1 VEGETMTVEEII
13 DMVEESDVGFSTVR
27 LTPFDEYD
35 PCIIGC
41 WLDQEPNC
49 YRLIYS
55 EQRIMAML
63 VKVQNMKYLEATEFY
78 DHNIAGAYI
87 GPGTPV
93 YADEVM
99 NHPQETVVTQ

>member
-1 VEGETMTVEEII
+1 MTVKEII
-13 DMVEESDVGFSTVR
+13 DMMEEADEGSATVR
-27 LTPFDEYD
+27 LTPFEEYD

-63 VKVQNMKYLEATEFY
+63 VKTQYMNYLQATEFY
-78 DHNIAGAYI
+78 SYNIEGAYI
-87 GPGTPV
+87 GPGTPI

-99 NHPQETVVTQ
+99 NHPQETVVTDD